1 MSGNRAA
8 IKARIKS
15 INATKKITGAMN
27 LISNVKLQKERAK
40 LEKRK
45 TYTEELRDIVDKVFN
60 SEHNF
65 NHAYFNENNAE
76 KKYILLICS
85 DLGMCGAYNAN
96 LLKFFL
102 EHAKPEDYINIIGTN
117 LYKKIDNCGF
127 KIQNDVVSSDNQ
139 HYVNIK
145 DYAEI
150 AIDLFLRNEINEID
164 IIYTKF
170 VNTVTFDCDIM
181 RLLPLSNSAQENNI
195 NYIYLEPKPIE
206 VLEELIPMMIKNSF
220 YSIYVEAKTAEQ
232 GSRRLAME
240 NATDNAEELV
250 EKLTLQYNQ
259 ARQAAIT
266 QEITEIVSGA
276 DAL

>member
-102 EHAKPEDYINIIGTN
+102 EHAKPEDYINVIGTN
-117 LYKKIDNCGF
+117 LYKKIENCGF

-145 DYAEI
+145 DYAET
-150 AIDLFLRNEINEID
+150 AIDLFLRNEIKEID

>member
-15 INATKKITGAMN
+15 INATRKITGAMN

-102 EHAKPEDYINIIGTN
+102 EHAKPEDYINVIGTN
-117 LYKKIDNCGF
+117 LYKKIENCGF

-181 RLLPLSNSAQENNI
+181 RILPLSNKLQENNI